1 MKKRKFTVKT
11 NILLAFVMLFAV
23 LFSGCGK
30 PAKKPKDPQPE
41 LPVLKIGS
49 DEYSPYFY
57 MSDDGSFTG
66 IDVELATE
74 ACRRIGYKA
83 EFHPI
88 SWLEKDTYLK
98 NGEVD
103 CLWGSFSM
111 TGREDKYTWAG
122 PYMNS
127 RQVVAV
133 LSESDITKLSDL
145 EGKRIGVQ
153 TSSKPDELFSSGGDN
168 VPKVKYIY
176 GFSSMSNVLAALKKN
191 YVDAIAGHETAIAE
205 YIKASP
211 ESYRILDETLLSVN
225 LGVAFYKE
233 SNNTAL
239 VEKLTIIL
247 DEMKADGFTAQVL
260 AKYGL
265 DPERTQTK

>member
-1 MKKRKFTVKT
+1 
-11 NILLAFVMLFAV
+11 
-23 LFSGCGK
+23 
-30 PAKKPKDPQPE
+30 
-41 LPVLKIGS
+41 
-49 DEYSPYFY
+49 
-57 MSDDGSFTG
+57 
-66 IDVELATE
+66 
-74 ACRRIGYKA
+74 
-83 EFHPI
+83 
-88 SWLEKDTYLK
+88 
-98 NGEVD
+98 
-103 CLWGSFSM
+103 
-111 TGREDKYTWAG
+111 
-122 PYMNS
+122 MNS

-176 GFSSMSNVLAALKKN
+176 GFSSMSNVLAALRKN

>member
-11 NILLAFVMLFAV
+11 NIFLAFVMLFAA

-30 PAKKPKDPQPE
+30 PAQTPEDPQPD
-41 LPVLKIGS
+41 LPILKIGS

-57 MSDDGSFTG
+57 ISDDGSFTG
-66 IDVELATE
+66 IDVELAAE

-83 EFHPI
+83 EFHQI
-88 SWLEKDTYLK
+88 SWQEKDAYLK
-98 NGEVD
+98 SGEVD

-111 TGREDKYTWAG
+111 TGREDRYIWAG

-127 RQVVAV
+127 RQVVV
-133 LSESDITKLSDL
+133 VPSESDITKLSDL

-153 TSSKPDELFSSGGDN
+153 TSSKPDELFSSGGGN

-176 GFSSMSNVLAALKKN
+176 GFSSMDNVLAALRKN
-191 YVDAIAGHETAIAE
+191 YVDAIAGHETSIAE

-211 ESYRILDETLLSVN
+211 ESYRMLDETLLSVN
-225 LGVAFYKE
+225 LGVAFHKE
-233 SNNTAL
+233 SDNTELAAEITQVL
-239 VEKLTIIL
+239 R
-247 DEMKADGFTAQVL
+247 EMNEDGFTSQVL